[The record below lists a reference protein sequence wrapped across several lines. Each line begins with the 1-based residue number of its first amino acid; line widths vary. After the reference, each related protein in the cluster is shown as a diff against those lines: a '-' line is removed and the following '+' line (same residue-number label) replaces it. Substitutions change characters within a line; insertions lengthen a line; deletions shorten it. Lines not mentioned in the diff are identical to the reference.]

1 MSVTNYTLEK
11 CKYNHSKLKNVLYL
25 VSADHSKVVHIDTG
39 EAYISGLTELP
50 LRINGFN
57 IQYSEET
64 SLDERYKFD
73 KKITL
78 SMKGYVNYKLFEGR
92 YYAIIEDNDGI
103 YYMVNVDF
111 PSKITHTFNLS
122 QNVNQTDFT
131 FHSLS
136 NFPTLKLNSDF
147 AAENLPCLGF
157 NVYGIDKLNLID
169 KDYARLDVANKKVKL
184 TDDWHNIE
192 FLGKTCAFKEVFD
205 GKNVTD
211 TITFDIPLNHKIGW
225 SWNLL
230 EFLDNLYAATIVP
243 RGGDNIYY
251 SGFNFGLQPSY
262 TIKSSSNNGE
272 SDVIT
277 VELTEMSNYGSTAA
291 VDFTEQDYD
300 TTSWRYV
307 EWVDNIKCYECVE
320 YARARYLVQQ
330 EVDAFGNPTGDYKVK
345 NGYQSQFR
353 MLNVVGT
360 FSNDEQFDEPTC
372 GGDDCKMVTTIPD
385 VIVFSSATC
394 NTYTVSASCYWSIS
408 DLANYITATPSYG
421 NPNQTYN
428 VQICN
433 TSSQIS
439 GQTSTFTLSSGN
451 NIKIVNVQLLKDS
464 FINPVVTS
472 ITCAN
477 QDVEFVF
484 NPSCPITVASIDSR
498 LSYEIG
504 NSTLTVNVPANLL
517 TTGEKT
523 WQIEVRDCDNRTVNV
538 QIIQDKVYERWVESG
553 FYMCVG
559 DTSYNEEVRYT
570 GETPDNI
577 NHITTEKRPG
587 TVIQTHDSRC
597 ANRMTKWEWAGN
609 YYCVNGN
616 KQKAIEQFES
626 YDNGITWEKTGL
638 TKLGEIVEYDSD
650 WCDIM
655 PEYIWIPTEKWQ
667 CGDGTEYIFEYC
679 DGRKFIMEDVPNS
692 GGSYTYCI
700 SSSGGSETIEYYVAQ
715 KCDWVTITIGTAEM
729 TVTVEPNTDPTSD
742 RECLI
747 YINQRISGNRIS
759 LNVLQAA
766 GSSTCD
772 RLLDS
777 CCGASQASG
786 EHPDCDIQLGSSGG
800 SENDGVLQDARVSL
814 LTTQLPSWLEV
825 ENHDTYVTYKAVEDN
840 TSTSNRY
847 FTVTWEK
854 VSGSSTQCETAE
866 TIVKQLGGAVPR
878 PYTFRWENGLPY
890 VEINVD
896 AEAGV
901 INKNVISKYNGSD
914 TSYTASDEC
923 DWVGSYSATPTN
935 FKIEYDE
942 NTGDTSRSCTV
953 YLTQDG
959 SHADMRMGINQAAS
973 GASGETYIK
982 WGDIY
987 HPSEYSA
994 TTTWNGYVNLVPF
1007 YSLLNG
1013 VETNAVL
1020 STDTN
1025 WIITYNQLYY
1035 NYNEVKP
1042 NRNETIYL
1050 NPNTSTSERS
1060 GWLTLTQKGG
1070 TDYIRVK
1077 ITQGAYV
1084 ADCSIS
1090 SFEIPDNVCIGEPL
1104 EYSYTVNDA
1113 RCDRTFYFNVFDASG
1128 NTFTSTST
1136 PNNGRGSGTFDT
1148 STMVAGTAQMS
1159 VVVGSTPV
1167 SKEIAINSCGST
1179 FQLVGSDSA
1188 STTWNGFI
1196 SPISF
1201 TSKVGDE
1208 NVNAVMSSNV
1218 SWILTN
1224 GTYYINQNELRPG
1237 INNTVYLEKNQSPL
1251 PRTGTLVLTQK
1262 TTNRKI
1268 NITITQGAYVADCK
1282 ITSFAFTPGD
1292 VCRGTEQVEFDFT
1305 VADSAC
1311 TSQQNFNLF
1320 DSEGTMF
1327 NVKVT
1332 PSGGSGSGAINTSN
1346 MALGTAS
1353 MSVVLNGV
1361 ATIFDKEIIDCGY
1374 VPTSLFEDELTQFNG
1389 VLSANN
1395 ITQITSGG
1403 TPNTYNYLKAL
1414 HEEAVTKFN
1423 NSDDDL
1429 FKKSTYAEI
1438 YDYRTG
1444 STTNHDLGLS
1454 AMTSWLMAMQIAE
1467 IVANSG
1473 TSTNNQSKIFKKAY
1487 DIGGGKSAPVYGYSD
1502 LRSDVTICRLAGSA
1516 IYAKNKNYYNFSR
1529 IDTMR
1534 TEMSRGVNNRNTTW
1548 KDFGY
1553 SANGD
1558 TYICDNSLVM
1568 NIGYACALNDIFP
1581 AAAGPYATWYYF
1593 NGGCTPSKPTAAN
1606 RQPDPEQPSNQ
1617 FNSTT
1622 KNYKVDETI
1631 HDIIIGRYNLTSNNS
1646 YISRSVQAIA
1656 DDSLDTEDIFGNTTY
1671 YKYNTSS
1678 PRYTFVAGSPSD
1690 NNGNFKGVFNS
1701 GVTNIDLSTLSS
1713 DDDAFGFFIH
1723 GVGSM
1728 TDNSR
1733 KPILEKQYGRRRPSQ
1748 GERDQSAK
1756 CVCGGGYSTL
1766 CVDCSDTG
1774 CTRQNYLNDTSVERL
1789 IGTGTRRDGSGNV
1802 YYVDL
1807 NGNAYY
1813 DTGEPYYG
1821 ETYQGTANE
1830 CAKLNATTYPSGHS
1844 SRIWGMALMLMGMI
1858 PDRWLEIYK
1867 AAYAFT
1873 VSRTIVRAHWNS
1885 DILFGKL
1892 AATTFIPT
1900 VYSFSAATDY
1910 DFRVLYNNAV
1920 ANMNGGGG
1928 GSTYPDYTDGTAGNG
1943 IKLVL
1948 HNKTGKQ
1955 ICFSGKFTMY
1965 VKDAGTAN
1973 VWNKTMPCFICKYD
1987 SNANGWP
1994 HWNTNPYTL
2003 APDGELTVTLTDPLK
2018 SYSGNGTYVTDYTE
2032 PLSNYIGKQFV
2043 TADSAEWPQG
2053 TAAIKLGHAGYVAG
2067 DGVHNTN
2074 GLIHVKPVVQSA
2086 CDIVRGRTYHLTI
2099 DKARTDHAEWNC

>member
-184 TDDWHNIE
+184 TDDWHNVE

-272 SDVIT
+272 TDVIT

-307 EWVDNIKCYECVE
+307 KWVGDIKCYECVE

-330 EVDAFGNPTGDYKVK
+330 EVDAFGNPTGVYKVK
-345 NGYQSQFR
+345 NGYQSQYQ
-353 MLNVVGT
+353 MLNTSGGT

-523 WQIEVRDCDNRTVNV
+523 WTIEVRDCDNRTVNV

-597 ANRMTKWEWAGN
+597 ANRMTKWEWVGN

-700 SSSGGSETIEYYVAQ
+700 SSSGGSESIEYYVAQ
-715 KCDWVTITIGTAEM
+715 KCDWVTITLGTAEM
-729 TVTVEPNTDPTSD
+729 QVTVEPNTDPTSD

-766 GSSTCD
+766 GAATCE

-786 EHPDCDIQLGSSGG
+786 SHPDCDIELGRSGG
-800 SENDGVLQDARVSL
+800 TEYDGVLQDARVSL
-814 LTTQLPSWLEV
+814 TSTQFPSWLEV
-825 ENHDTYVTYKAVEDN
+825 ENHDTYVVYRAVEDN

-854 VSGSSTQCETAE
+854 VSGASTQCETAE

-878 PYTFRWENGLPY
+878 PYVFRWENGLPF
-890 VEINVD
+890 VEVNVD

-901 INKNVISKYNGSD
+901 INKVVMSTYND
-914 TSYTASDEC
+914 VQTSYTASDEC
-923 DWVGSYSATPTN
+923 DWVGSYSATPTD

-953 YLTQDG
+953 YLEQDG
-959 SHADMRMGINQAAS
+959 SHAEMRMSINQAAS

-982 WGDIY
+982 WGDNL
-987 HPSEYSA
+987 HPSEYTA

-1013 VETNAVL
+1013 VQTNAVL

-1042 NRNETIYL
+1042 DRNETIYL
-1050 NPNTSTSERS
+1050 NPNTSVSERS

-1070 TDYIRVK
+1070 TDYIMVK
-1077 ITQGAYV
+1077 IIQGAYV
-1084 ADCSIS
+1084 PDCTIS
-1090 SFEIPDNVCIGEPL
+1090 SFEIPDNVCIGDAL

-1128 NTFTSTST
+1128 ATFTSTST
-1136 PNNGRGSGTFDT
+1136 PVNGRGSGSFST
-1148 STMVAGTAQMS
+1148 SNMAAGTAQMS
-1159 VVVGSTPV
+1159 VVVGTTTV
-1167 SKEIAINSCGST
+1167 SKHISVENCGSN
-1179 FQLVGSDSA
+1179 FQLIGSSSA
-1188 STTWNGFI
+1188 TTTWNGYI
-1196 SPISF
+1196 SPVSF
-1201 TSKVGDE
+1201 NSTVGD
-1208 NVNAVMSSNV
+1208 NSVNAVMSSNV
-1218 SWILTN
+1218 SWIITN
-1224 GTYYINQNELRPG
+1224 GDYYMNQNELRPG
-1237 INNTVYLEKNQSPL
+1237 VNNTVYLERNQSQL
-1251 PRTGTLVLTQK
+1251 PRTGTLTLTQK
-1262 TTNRKI
+1262 GTGRTI
-1268 NITITQGAYVADCK
+1268 QLTITQGAYVPDCK

-1292 VCRGTEQVEFDFT
+1292 VCRGSEQVEFDFT

-1311 TSQQNFNLF
+1311 TTQQNFNLF
-1320 DSEGTMF
+1320 DSAGTMF

-1332 PSGGSGSGAINTSN
+1332 PSNGSGSGSINTSG

-1353 MSVVLNGV
+1353 MSVVVNGV
-1361 ATIFDKEIIDCGY
+1361 SRVFDKEIIDCGGGGTY
-1374 VPTSLFEDELTQFNG
+1374 WDTGLPVVVIDTPGRQP
-1389 VLSANN
+1389 
-1395 ITQITSGG
+1395 ITSKTEWITDASIKIYKNINTIVYDNSALSIRGRGNSTWNDCPKKPYALKLEKKSEILGMASSKRWVLLANYADRTLMRNEIANEIAHCTDLSTGMGWSPSGKFVEVVLNG
-1403 TPNTYNYLKAL
+1403 THIGNYYLSEQIRVETNRLDLDEFSDCLYEIDRYEMSTDEYAFRSAIKNFPYHIKSPEAPDVAFFKNKIDTVETLLNNGSGYKSYIDYNSFADYWIIEEICQNFEARDSSVDPGSVWCYYVADSGVGKLKMGPVWDFDYSTFNKYWPLKANGSYCSGTTVPANGYMPETLIISCKLYYNYL
-1414 HEEAVTKFN
+1414 FN
-1423 NSDDDL
+1423 NSE
-1429 FKKSTYAEI
+1429 FKSVVKQRWNTMKPKLDAIVSKF
-1438 YDYRTG
+1438 DYWYNTLYE
-1444 STTNHDLGLS
+1444 SEKLNW
-1454 AMTSWLMAMQIAE
+1454 AMWQIPDSFE
-1467 IVANSG
+1467 PGQHPDYNM
-1473 TSTNNQSKIFKKAY
+1473 TF
-1487 DIGGGKSAPVYGYSD
+1487 
-1502 LRSDVTICRLAGSA
+1502 LE
-1516 IYAKNKNYYNFSR
+1516 AKNSAKEF
-1529 IDTMR
+1529 
-1534 TEMSRGVNNRNTTW
+1534 
-1548 KDFGY
+1548 Y
-1553 SANGD
+1553 SAR
-1558 TYICDNSLVM
+1558 
-1568 NIGYACALNDIFP
+1568 LNF
-1581 AAAGPYATWYYF
+1581 
-1593 NGGCTPSKPTAAN
+1593 
-1606 RQPDPEQPSNQ
+1606 
-1617 FNSTT
+1617 
-1622 KNYKVDETI
+1622 
-1631 HDIIIGRYNLTSNNS
+1631 
-1646 YISRSVQAIA
+1646 
-1656 DDSLDTEDIFGNTTY
+1656 
-1671 YKYNTSS
+1671 
-1678 PRYTFVAGSPSD
+1678 
-1690 NNGNFKGVFNS
+1690 
-1701 GVTNIDLSTLSS
+1701 
-1713 DDDAFGFFIH
+1713 
-1723 GVGSM
+1723 
-1728 TDNSR
+1728 
-1733 KPILEKQYGRRRPSQ
+1733 
-1748 GERDQSAK
+1748 
-1756 CVCGGGYSTL
+1756 
-1766 CVDCSDTG
+1766 
-1774 CTRQNYLNDTSVERL
+1774 
-1789 IGTGTRRDGSGNV
+1789 
-1802 YYVDL
+1802 L
-1807 NGNAYY
+1807 NGV
-1813 DTGEPYYG
+1813 
-1821 ETYQGTANE
+1821 
-1830 CAKLNATTYPSGHS
+1830 
-1844 SRIWGMALMLMGMI
+1844 I
-1858 PDRWLEIYK
+1858 
-1867 AAYAFT
+1867 
-1873 VSRTIVRAHWNS
+1873 NS
-1885 DILFGKL
+1885 F
-1892 AATTFIPT
+1892 
-1900 VYSFSAATDY
+1900 
-1910 DFRVLYNNAV
+1910 
-1920 ANMNGGGG
+1920 
-1928 GSTYPDYTDGTAGNG
+1928 
-1943 IKLVL
+1943 
-1948 HNKTGKQ
+1948 
-1955 ICFSGKFTMY
+1955 
-1965 VKDAGTAN
+1965 
-1973 VWNKTMPCFICKYD
+1973 
-1987 SNANGWP
+1987 
-1994 HWNTNPYTL
+1994 
-2003 APDGELTVTLTDPLK
+2003 
-2018 SYSGNGTYVTDYTE
+2018 
-2032 PLSNYIGKQFV
+2032 
-2043 TADSAEWPQG
+2043 
-2053 TAAIKLGHAGYVAG
+2053 
-2067 DGVHNTN
+2067 
-2074 GLIHVKPVVQSA
+2074 
-2086 CDIVRGRTYHLTI
+2086 
-2099 DKARTDHAEWNC
+2099 